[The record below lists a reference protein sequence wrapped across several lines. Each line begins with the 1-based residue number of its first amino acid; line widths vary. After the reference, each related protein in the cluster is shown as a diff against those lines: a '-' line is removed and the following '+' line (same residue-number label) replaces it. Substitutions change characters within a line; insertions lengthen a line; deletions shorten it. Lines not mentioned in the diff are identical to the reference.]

1 MHRALGV
8 DMLRILRVV
17 GSRSLKCGCFVGV
30 YETYDGASVEIIEER
45 GSRCSDR
52 SHDEGH
58 VTRHAKQVT
67 RGERETVNA

>member
-1 MHRALGV
+1 
-8 DMLRILRVV
+8 MLRILRVV

-45 GSRCSDR
+45 GPRCSDP

-58 VTRHAKQVT
+58 VTQQAKQVT
-67 RGERETVNA
+67 RRERESLSA

>member
-1 MHRALGV
+1 
-8 DMLRILRVV
+8 MLRILRVV

-45 GSRCSDR
+45 DPRCSDR

-58 VTRHAKQVT
+58 VTRQAKQVT
-67 RGERETVNA
+67 GGERETVNA